1 MRIILLGPPG
11 AGKGTQA
18 QLLSKTYHIPQ
29 ISTGDMLRAAA
40 HSSENEL
47 GQQVKKIM
55 REGRLVSD
63 DIMIQLVADRIK
75 QPDCEHG
82 FLLDG
87 FPRTTAQ
94 ADALRH
100 AGIKIDYVIE
110 IQVPVVEL
118 IERICG
124 RLVDPQSGRVYHHRY
139 HPPKIAGQ
147 DDITGDPLIQRD
159 DDREETVK
167 KRLDVYIKQTEPL
180 IQYYSHWFQSGD
192 DQAPSYLSISGLGEV
207 TDIEQRLKEVLGVA
221 S

>member
-18 QLLSKTYHIPQ
+18 QLLAKTYHIPQ
-29 ISTGDMLRAAA
+29 ISTGDMLRVAA
-40 HSSENEL
+40 SFPENKL
-47 GQQVKKIM
+47 GQEVKKIM
-55 REGRLVSD
+55 TEGRLVSD
-63 DIMIQLVADRIK
+63 DIIIQLVANRI
-75 QPDCEHG
+75 QEADCEHG

-110 IQVPVVEL
+110 IKVPAEEL

-124 RLVDPQSGRVYHHRY
+124 RLVDPRSGRVYHRRY
-139 HPPKIAGQ
+139 HPPKVAGK
-147 DDITGDPLIQRD
+147 DDITGDPLVQRD

-167 KRLDVYIKQTEPL
+167 KRLDVYVQQTAPL
-180 IQYYSHWFQSGD
+180 IDYYSAWYRLGD
-192 DQAPSYLSISGLGEV
+192 NQAPRYVTISGVGEV
-207 TDIEQRLKEVLGVA
+207 AEIEQRLKEVLIQ
-221 S
+221 

>member
-29 ISTGDMLRAAA
+29 VSTGDMLRAAA

-47 GQQVKKIM
+47 SQQVKQIM
-55 REGRLVSD
+55 TEGRLVSD
-63 DIMIQLVADRIK
+63 DIMIQLVANRIK
-75 QPDCEHG
+75 EADCEHG

-87 FPRTTAQ
+87 FPRTTAP

-100 AGIKIDYVIE
+100 AGIKIDYVVE
-110 IQVPVVEL
+110 IQVPASEL

-124 RLVDPQSGRVYHHRY
+124 RLVAPSSGRVYHRRY
-139 HPPKIAGQ
+139 HPPMIEGK
-147 DDITGDPLIQRD
+147 DDITGESLIQRD

-167 KRLDVYIKQTEPL
+167 KRLEVYIKQTEPL
-180 IQYYSHWFQSGD
+180 IEYYSAWHLSGD
-192 DQAPSYLSISGLGEV
+192 AQAPRYVTISGLGDVAE
-207 TDIEQRLKEVLGVA
+207 IEQHLKEALLK
-221 S
+221 